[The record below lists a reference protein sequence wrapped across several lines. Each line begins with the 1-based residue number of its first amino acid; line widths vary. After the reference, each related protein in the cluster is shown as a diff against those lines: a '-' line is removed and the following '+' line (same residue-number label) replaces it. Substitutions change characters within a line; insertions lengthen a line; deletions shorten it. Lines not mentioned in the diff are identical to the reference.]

1 MKPTPNNQTRTSAE
15 LQAPDGLSPQV
26 TAAMSMLRREAFK
39 PGEVASKYKLLASV
53 LISVTLR
60 CEPCI
65 RGYVEWAVSKGASRE
80 ELVEFLNISV
90 AMQGCPG
97 EEWALKALDIYRD
110 LTRLSS
116 DGIVVNEQNRPQC
129 CEHSIGAAEQGA
141 E

>member
-1 MKPTPNNQTRTSAE
+1 MAT
-15 LQAPDGLSPQV
+15 
-26 TAAMSMLRREAFK
+26 LRREAFK

-65 RGYVEWAVSKGASRE
+65 RGYVEWAVSKGATRE
-80 ELVEFLNISV
+80 ELVEFLNIAV

-97 EEWALKALDIYRD
+97 EEWALKALDAHRE
-110 LTRLSS
+110 LTRLSA
-116 DGIVVNEQNRPQC
+116 DGEVVNGQSQSQC
-129 CEHSIGAAEQGA
+129 CEHSHGAAKQGA

>member
-1 MKPTPNNQTRTSAE
+1 MKRDQKGIPLADPDTQKH
-15 LQAPDGLSPQV
+15 DGLSPQV
-26 TAAMSMLRREAFK
+26 TAAMSTLRREAFK

-80 ELVEFLNISV
+80 ELVEFLNIAV

-97 EEWALKALDIYRD
+97 EEWALKALDVYRD
-110 LTRLSS
+110 LTRRTS
-116 DGIVVNEQNRPQC
+116 DDIAVNGKSQSQC
-129 CEHSIGAAEQGA
+129 CEHSHGTAKQGA